1 MSDIYWYALAIAIIG
16 YTVGFIFL
24 FNHFH
29 TLSAHQMDLMDIV
42 LKKLNSNDILGEVIE
57 PSELSKKIA
66 KDKANLEGL
75 GDDNRTHLLGGVY
88 ANGDAICH
96 TDCWCDNGVEEE

>member
-1 MSDIYWYALAIAIIG
+1 MSDIYWYALATVIIG
-16 YTVGFIFL
+16 YTAGFIFL

-29 TLSAHQMDLMDIV
+29 KLSAHQMDLMDIV
-42 LKKLNSNDILGEVIE
+42 LKKLNNEDILEKDTK

-75 GDDNRTHLLGGVY
+75 GDSNRTHLLGGVY
-88 ANGDAICH
+88 ANGDAVCH
-96 TDCWCDNGVEEE
+96 EDCWCDKGVEEE